1 MGEWIC
7 GFKDQGQGEFGFAPA
22 NYLKLERRTRSGTP
36 TRVTPTN
43 SSQLIDSTVVEW
55 ENFQTNYLTRRS
67 VDLILR
73 LTSSLFPFF
82 IYFHVVS
89 FYLKL

>member
-43 SSQLIDSTVVEW
+43 SSQLIDSTVVE
-55 ENFQTNYLTRRS
+55 
-67 VDLILR
+67 
-73 LTSSLFPFF
+73 
-82 IYFHVVS
+82 
-89 FYLKL
+89 